1 MADIDRFQTSIVRT
15 EDIGQA
21 IDETVTAYK
30 STRYSFERRWYDNK
44 FFDDGYHFRF
54 LQRTTNKIVDLA
66 ERASMYN
73 PTRAIP
79 KASRQVRGVANLLM
93 SNDPTPVVYPE
104 RINTHAFAEDPEG
117 LKQAQD
123 QAKWKA
129 KLVGHW
135 ISEEFKKQEINE
147 KLAHL
152 LILAMVQ
159 GVAYLQIWPD
169 AVEEKIRTQV
179 YDAFDIYLDGKYTDI
194 QDCPVLIK
202 GIPKLISEIKA
213 NELFDETQRMK
224 INADNKLASS
234 DIKEA
239 YLRSRFGSE
248 RATEATATVLLKEAF
263 IKEYVNKNNSAK
275 IKNQKDASDV
285 LLRKKEGDMVIRHAF
300 VAGNIW
306 LFDEYLDIDKYPF
319 VDFRMEPGPIYQV
332 PLIERFIPLNKS
344 LDMLVSRIERYS
356 HTMVTGSWSVKA
368 GEPDKP
374 NNSAGG
380 QIFKYNTTPPVQ
392 NIVAPLPAFVFN
404 FIQILNTYVEEQGV
418 STSAL
423 NKIPAGV
430 KAARAI
436 ESLKESEYANLS
448 IAQRRFK
455 NTVKRISERFMDIAD
470 NYFTQPQEAQ
480 YMEKGEPVYFDIVG
494 KRAYDERE
502 KLGVPVTGDVV
513 PISKDYHVDVDVEQ
527 GMGYTRQGR
536 QETALELANFF
547 GPLVQAGV
555 IPPEAFQKFVEK
567 LLETFEFGPANE
579 MIEAMKAEGGGL
591 QQANIEQLKVAMAEV
606 LKDLAGSEILPDTK
620 MRVDETKVGVAEV
633 MKDTGLLDNR
643 QEPQEENKPPSRS
656 ISFKDLPPSGKQQ
669 LAAQAGIDIGEEDI
683 EMEDMRNDQR
693 EMQKS
698 KEMSKMKGGQNP
710 VRK

>member
-1 MADIDRFQTSIVRT
+1 MSGTDRFQTSSVKT
-15 EDIGQA
+15 EDIGQV

-44 FFDDGYHFRF
+44 FFDDGFHFRF
-54 LQRTTNKIVDLA
+54 LQRTTNKIVDWG
-66 ERASMYN
+66 ERASMYT

-104 RINTHAFAEDPEG
+104 RINTHAFGEDQQA
-117 LKQAQD
+117 LQQAQQ

-135 ISEEFKKQEINE
+135 VDEEFKDQEINE

-152 LILAMVQ
+152 LILAMIQ
-159 GVAYLQIWPD
+159 GVSYMQVWPD
-169 AVEEKIRTQV
+169 AVEEKIRTHV
-179 YDAFDIYLDGKYTDI
+179 YDAFDIYLDGKFTDI

-224 INADNKLASS
+224 ITADNKLASS
-234 DIKEA
+234 EIKEA

-248 RATEATATVLLKEAF
+248 RATEATQTILLKEAF
-263 IKEYVNKNNSAK
+263 IKEYVNKNNSGR
-275 IKNQKDASDV
+275 IKAQKEASET

-344 LDMLVSRIERYS
+344 LDMLVSRIERYT
-356 HTMVTGSWSVKA
+356 HTMVVGSWSIKA

-392 NIVAPLPAFVFN
+392 NPIASIPPFVFN
-404 FIQILNTYVEEQGV
+404 FINILNSFVEEQGV

-423 NKIPAGV
+423 NRIPAGV

-455 NTVKRISERFMDIAD
+455 NTVKRIAERFLDIAD
-470 NYFTQPQEAQ
+470 NYFTRPKEVQF
-480 YMEKGEPVYFDIVG
+480 MEKGEPTYFDIIG

-502 KLGVPVTGDVV
+502 KLGLPVGGEVI
-513 PISKDYHVDVDVEQ
+513 PISKDYHVEIDVEQ
-527 GMGYTRQGR
+527 GMGYTR
-536 QETALELANFF
+536 
-547 GPLVQAGV
+547 PC
-555 IPPEAFQKFVEK
+555 
-567 LLETFEFGPANE
+567 
-579 MIEAMKAEGGGL
+579 
-591 QQANIEQLKVAMAEV
+591 
-606 LKDLAGSEILPDTK
+606 
-620 MRVDETKVGVAEV
+620 
-633 MKDTGLLDNR
+633 
-643 QEPQEENKPPSRS
+643 
-656 ISFKDLPPSGKQQ
+656 
-669 LAAQAGIDIGEEDI
+669 
-683 EMEDMRNDQR
+683 
-693 EMQKS
+693 
-698 KEMSKMKGGQNP
+698 
-710 VRK
+710 